1 MTLRTTNQRRQ
12 LAKQQPP
19 LLPEDATTIAHCLD
33 ALWIKHGLSRH
44 TLNSYRRDLEGLARW
59 NNGRAGPLAT
69 LTPPALLD
77 YLTWRTQQ
85 HYSPLSNARLR
96 SVLRTFF
103 SYAVECGWRNDN
115 PSTLLAHPVLPH
127 PLPKA
132 LTESQIEALLAAPS
146 IETPEGLRNRAMLE
160 LMYAAGLRVSELVT
174 LPVAMLNRRQ
184 GVLRITGK
192 GGKERLV
199 PLGEESQHW
208 LQRYLEQ
215 ARPSLAADKPIPAD
229 SDGDVPLF
237 INTNL
242 KRLSRQQFWRWIK
255 HYAALAGIAPNKV
268 SPHVLR
274 HSFATHLL
282 NHGADLRA
290 LQMLL
295 GHRSISTTQIYTL
308 IARQHL
314 QQLHAQHH
322 PVVEKHIR

>member
-12 LAKQQPP
+12 LARQQPP

-85 HYSPLSNARLR
+85 HYSPLSNARLL

-174 LPVAMLNRRQ
+174 LP
-184 GVLRITGK
+184 
-192 GGKERLV
+192 
-199 PLGEESQHW
+199 
-208 LQRYLEQ
+208 
-215 ARPSLAADKPIPAD
+215 
-229 SDGDVPLF
+229 
-237 INTNL
+237 
-242 KRLSRQQFWRWIK
+242 WRC
-255 HYAALAGIAPNKV
+255 
-268 SPHVLR
+268 
-274 HSFATHLL
+274 
-282 NHGADLRA
+282 
-290 LQMLL
+290 
-295 GHRSISTTQIYTL
+295 
-308 IARQHL
+308 
-314 QQLHAQHH
+314 
-322 PVVEKHIR
+322 